1 MNTEKPKRRPR
12 YAGKHPRRFSE
23 KYKELTPERYAA
35 DVAKVIAAGKTPAGT
50 HRPIMVREIVEILDP
65 KPGQLAVDC
74 TLGYGGHSM
83 ALLPAIQPGGRLIA
97 LDVDP
102 IELPKSR
109 ARLQSL
115 GYDPGTITIHRS
127 NFAGLARRLPEPAD
141 MIVADLGV
149 SSMQMDNPERGFTYK
164 YDGPL
169 DLRMNPQRG
178 RPASALLESLDEMQL
193 ASLLTENADE
203 PDASRLA
210 RAILQAA
217 PSTTT
222 QLNDAIRRNGGDDD
236 SARRVFQALRIAVN
250 DEFNALDAFLR
261 DLPLCLKA
269 EGKVAILTFHSGEDR
284 RVKKSF
290 RSGETDGIYSEIAQD
305 VVRPTAEEVRSNPRS
320 RSAKLRWARRSAKGM
335 YRD

>member
-1 MNTEKPKRRPR
+1 
-12 YAGKHPRRFSE
+12 
-23 KYKELTPERYAA
+23 
-35 DVAKVIAAGKTPAGT
+35 
-50 HRPIMVREIVEILDP
+50 
-65 KPGQLAVDC
+65 
-74 TLGYGGHSM
+74 
-83 ALLPAIQPGGRLIA
+83 
-97 LDVDP
+97 
-102 IELPKSR
+102 
-109 ARLQSL
+109 
-115 GYDPGTITIHRS
+115 
-127 NFAGLARRLPEPAD
+127 
-141 MIVADLGV
+141 
-149 SSMQMDNPERGFTYK
+149 
-164 YDGPL
+164 
-169 DLRMNPQRG
+169 
-178 RPASALLESLDEMQL
+178 MQL

-236 SARRVFQALRIAVN
+236 SVRRVFQALRIAVN